1 MASGGRFNS
10 GREHVFVAQGK
21 EARAYYRMRWR
32 VRIHFAYSLQC
43 IRRNEASPRPRS
55 FAQISYDRTA
65 PPPLLAPL
73 RPSETG
79 HPSLLSLFTR
89 RRRGMFGLRYSRGQ
103 NAIAAFVENYFRD
116 GFRWID
122 WDIHRFCRGSNV
134 RSCSPGTFEYFSF
147 IYYEEGGML
156 YRWKMIESLK
166 KGMFERIFVS

>member
-89 RRRGMFGLRYSRGQ
+89 RRRGMFAIRVAIFTRSECNSGVRGKLFSRRFAGS
-103 NAIAAFVENYFRD
+103 IGIFI
-116 GFRWID
+116 GFAGD
-122 WDIHRFCRGSNV
+122 Q
-134 RSCSPGTFEYFSF
+134 TFGRVPPERLNILVLY
-147 IYYEEGGML
+147 IMKKEECCIGG
-156 YRWKMIESLK
+156 K
-166 KGMFERIFVS
+166 

>member
-65 PPPLLAPL
+65 PPPPPCSSSSFRNRPPL
-73 RPSETG
+73 PPLII
-79 HPSLLSLFTR
+79 HPATK
-89 RRRGMFGLRYSRGQ
+89 RY
-103 NAIAAFVENYFRD
+103 VRD
-116 GFRWID
+116 SGC
-122 WDIHRFCRGSNV
+122 DIHAVRMQQRRSWKIIFETVFAGSIWIFI
-134 RSCSPGTFEYFSF
+134 GFAGDQTFGPPERLNILVLY
-147 IYYEEGGML
+147 IMKKEECCIGG
-156 YRWKMIESLK
+156 K
-166 KGMFERIFVS
+166 